1 MSEYSENDETM
12 TEDEEVLADE
22 VAEDEELDEDVIED
36 EADEDEEDAE
46 DEDDE
51 PEAIDY
57 NDTLFDKCQRAAR
70 LLRNRKDMIRD
81 EESEKNERVSNL
93 VRAVKLLELKP
104 QMEQKEMAELLGVR
118 LRELDAMMAEAE
130 KNGIVSRVMP
140 EEEDMRAILVSA
152 EDGAA
157 EAAAAQGREGVK
169 LVPGLSD
176 EELDEIFAVLD
187 KIIDPLTKMGLDNDD
202 RRGGFGGRGIEG
214 MILAAQYAREHRLP
228 YFGICLGMQVAVIEF
243 ARHAAGIADADSGE
257 FNEICK
263 HKVIDFM
270 PGQSD
275 EIDKGGTLRLGA
287 CPCVITPGTTMARCY
302 GTLEISERHRH
313 RYEFNNDYRLPLT
326 DAGLTLSGLSPDGRL
341 VETVELSD
349 RAFFVG
355 VQYHPEFK
363 SRPNKA
369 HPLFRGFIAAA
380 LDEAKKR

>member
-36 EADEDEEDAE
+36 EADEDEEDAEDEDDEDEEDAE

-202 RRGGFGGRGIEG
+202 RRGGFGGRGG
-214 MILAAQYAREHRLP
+214 DRGGRGGFDRGGRGGDRGGRGG
-228 YFGICLGMQVAVIEF
+228 FGGSRGGRDDRRGGDRGGRGGF
-243 ARHAAGIADADSGE
+243 DRGGDRGGRGGFGGRDDRGGRGGFGGRDSRGGDRGG
-257 FNEICK
+257 FNR
-263 HKVIDFM
+263 
-270 PGQSD
+270 
-275 EIDKGGTLRLGA
+275 GGDRG
-287 CPCVITPGTTMARCY
+287 GRGGFDRGGRGGYDRNDRGGYDRNDRGGFGGRDSRGGFNHGGDRGGRGGY
-302 GTLEISERHRH
+302 GK
-313 RYEFNNDYRLPLT
+313 RY
-326 DAGLTLSGLSPDGRL
+326 
-341 VETVELSD
+341 
-349 RAFFVG
+349 
-355 VQYHPEFK
+355 
-363 SRPNKA
+363 
-369 HPLFRGFIAAA
+369 
-380 LDEAKKR
+380 

>member
-57 NDTLFDKCQRAAR
+57 NDTLFGKCQRAAR

-202 RRGGFGGRGIEG
+202 RRGGFGGRGG
-214 MILAAQYAREHRLP
+214 DRGGRGGFDRGGRGGDRGGRGG
-228 YFGICLGMQVAVIEF
+228 FGGSRGGRDDRRGGDRGGRGGF
-243 ARHAAGIADADSGE
+243 DRGGDRGGRGGFDRGGDRGGRGGFGGRDDRGGRGGFGGRDSRGGDRGG
-257 FNEICK
+257 FNR
-263 HKVIDFM
+263 
-270 PGQSD
+270 
-275 EIDKGGTLRLGA
+275 GGDRG
-287 CPCVITPGTTMARCY
+287 GRGGYDRGGRGGYDRNDRGGFGGRDSRGGFNHGGDRGGRGGY
-302 GTLEISERHRH
+302 GK
-313 RYEFNNDYRLPLT
+313 RY
-326 DAGLTLSGLSPDGRL
+326 
-341 VETVELSD
+341 
-349 RAFFVG
+349 
-355 VQYHPEFK
+355 
-363 SRPNKA
+363 
-369 HPLFRGFIAAA
+369 
-380 LDEAKKR
+380 

>member
-202 RRGGFGGRGIEG
+202 RRGGFGGRGG
-214 MILAAQYAREHRLP
+214 DRGGRGGDRGGRGG
-228 YFGICLGMQVAVIEF
+228 FGGSRGGRGGF
-243 ARHAAGIADADSGE
+243 DRGGDRGGRGGFDRGGDRGGRGGFGGRDDRGGRGGFGGRDSRGGDRGG
-257 FNEICK
+257 FNR
-263 HKVIDFM
+263 
-270 PGQSD
+270 
-275 EIDKGGTLRLGA
+275 GGDRG
-287 CPCVITPGTTMARCY
+287 GRGGFDRGGRGGYDRNDRGGFGGRDSRGGFNHGGDRGGRGGY
-302 GTLEISERHRH
+302 GK
-313 RYEFNNDYRLPLT
+313 RY
-326 DAGLTLSGLSPDGRL
+326 
-341 VETVELSD
+341 
-349 RAFFVG
+349 
-355 VQYHPEFK
+355 
-363 SRPNKA
+363 
-369 HPLFRGFIAAA
+369 
-380 LDEAKKR
+380 

>member
-1 MSEYSENDETM
+1 MSEYSENYETM
-12 TEDEEVLADE
+12 T
-22 VAEDEELDEDVIED
+22 
-36 EADEDEEDAE
+36 E

-202 RRGGFGGRGIEG
+202 RRGGFGGRGG
-214 MILAAQYAREHRLP
+214 DRGGRGGFDRGGRGGDRGGRGG
-228 YFGICLGMQVAVIEF
+228 FGGSRGGRDDRRGGDRGGRGGF
-243 ARHAAGIADADSGE
+243 DRGGDRGGRGGFDRGGDRGGRGGFGGRDSRGGDRGG
-257 FNEICK
+257 FNR
-263 HKVIDFM
+263 
-270 PGQSD
+270 
-275 EIDKGGTLRLGA
+275 GGDRG
-287 CPCVITPGTTMARCY
+287 GRGGFDRGGRGGYDRNDRGGFGGRDSRGGFNHGGDRGGRGGY
-302 GTLEISERHRH
+302 GK
-313 RYEFNNDYRLPLT
+313 RY
-326 DAGLTLSGLSPDGRL
+326 
-341 VETVELSD
+341 
-349 RAFFVG
+349 
-355 VQYHPEFK
+355 
-363 SRPNKA
+363 
-369 HPLFRGFIAAA
+369 
-380 LDEAKKR
+380 

>member
-202 RRGGFGGRGIEG
+202 RRGGRGGDRGGRGGFDRGGRGGDRGGRGGFGGSRGGRDDRRGGDRGGRGGFDRGGDRGGRGGFDRGGDRGGRGGFGGRDDRGG
-214 MILAAQYAREHRLP
+214 RGG
-228 YFGICLGMQVAVIEF
+228 FGG
-243 ARHAAGIADADSGE
+243 RDSRGGDRGG
-257 FNEICK
+257 FNR
-263 HKVIDFM
+263 
-270 PGQSD
+270 
-275 EIDKGGTLRLGA
+275 GGDRG
-287 CPCVITPGTTMARCY
+287 GRGGFDRGGRGGYDRNDRGGFGGRDSRGGFNHGGDRGGRGGY
-302 GTLEISERHRH
+302 GK
-313 RYEFNNDYRLPLT
+313 RY
-326 DAGLTLSGLSPDGRL
+326 
-341 VETVELSD
+341 
-349 RAFFVG
+349 
-355 VQYHPEFK
+355 
-363 SRPNKA
+363 
-369 HPLFRGFIAAA
+369 
-380 LDEAKKR
+380 

>member
-202 RRGGFGGRGIEG
+202 RRGGFGGRGG
-214 MILAAQYAREHRLP
+214 DRSGRGGFDRGGDRGGRGG
-228 YFGICLGMQVAVIEF
+228 FGGRDDRGGRGGF
-243 ARHAAGIADADSGE
+243 GGRDSRGGDRGG
-257 FNEICK
+257 FNR
-263 HKVIDFM
+263 
-270 PGQSD
+270 
-275 EIDKGGTLRLGA
+275 GGDRG
-287 CPCVITPGTTMARCY
+287 GRGGRGGYDRGGRGGYDRNDRGGFGGRDSRGGFNHGGDRGGRGGY
-302 GTLEISERHRH
+302 GK
-313 RYEFNNDYRLPLT
+313 RY
-326 DAGLTLSGLSPDGRL
+326 
-341 VETVELSD
+341 
-349 RAFFVG
+349 
-355 VQYHPEFK
+355 
-363 SRPNKA
+363 
-369 HPLFRGFIAAA
+369 
-380 LDEAKKR
+380 

>member
-202 RRGGFGGRGIEG
+202 RRGGFGGRGG
-214 MILAAQYAREHRLP
+214 DRGGRGG
-228 YFGICLGMQVAVIEF
+228 FGGSRGGRDDRRGGDRGGRGGF
-243 ARHAAGIADADSGE
+243 DRGGDRGGRGGFDRGGDRGGRGGFGGRDDRGGRGGFGGRDSRGGDRGG
-257 FNEICK
+257 FNR
-263 HKVIDFM
+263 
-270 PGQSD
+270 
-275 EIDKGGTLRLGA
+275 GGDRG
-287 CPCVITPGTTMARCY
+287 GRGGFDRGGRGGYDRNDRGGFGGRDSRGGFNHGGDRGGRGGY
-302 GTLEISERHRH
+302 GK
-313 RYEFNNDYRLPLT
+313 RY
-326 DAGLTLSGLSPDGRL
+326 
-341 VETVELSD
+341 
-349 RAFFVG
+349 
-355 VQYHPEFK
+355 
-363 SRPNKA
+363 
-369 HPLFRGFIAAA
+369 
-380 LDEAKKR
+380 

>member
-202 RRGGFGGRGIEG
+202 RRGGFGGRGG
-214 MILAAQYAREHRLP
+214 DRGGRGGFDRGDRGGRGG
-228 YFGICLGMQVAVIEF
+228 FGGSRGGRDDRRGGDRGGRGGF
-243 ARHAAGIADADSGE
+243 DRGGDRGGRGGFDRGGRGGYDRNDRGGFGGRDSRGG
-257 FNEICK
+257 FN
-263 HKVIDFM
+263 H
-270 PGQSD
+270 
-275 EIDKGGTLRLGA
+275 GGDRG
-287 CPCVITPGTTMARCY
+287 GRGGY
-302 GTLEISERHRH
+302 GK
-313 RYEFNNDYRLPLT
+313 RY
-326 DAGLTLSGLSPDGRL
+326 
-341 VETVELSD
+341 
-349 RAFFVG
+349 
-355 VQYHPEFK
+355 
-363 SRPNKA
+363 
-369 HPLFRGFIAAA
+369 
-380 LDEAKKR
+380 